1 MCRKDFKNELG
12 VVLLMLEKITDRIY
26 YMKNSDETDRPV
38 LGLVIGDD
46 FCLIVDAGNS
56 PKHAN
61 EFKIEIDKICLPPV
75 KFLVLTHHHWD
86 HTFGLNEWDSITIA
100 NNKTSN
106 YLNMYRGIKYDDES
120 LELAKGK
127 GVINDFSIKC
137 IKAEITDRENFSPK
151 NVNLSFDGEM
161 KIDLGGVTCE
171 IRQIVS
177 PHTDD
182 STIIYIPEEKTLF
195 LGDCIYGRTIQGSSH
210 FDANLLFPMI
220 QIIEEYDAE
229 YYICSHESVCSRE
242 EIVSYWEQLN
252 ISYSIANKCSSL
264 EEGVVIYKK
273 QFETEPSNDIVF
285 FMKSFGLR

>member
-1 MCRKDFKNELG
+1 
-12 VVLLMLEKITDRIY
+12 MLEKITDRIY

-56 PKHAN
+56 PKHAD
-61 EFKIEIDKICLPPV
+61 EFKVEIDKMGLPPV

-86 HTFGLNEWDSITIA
+86 HTFGLREWDLISIA
-100 NNKTSN
+100 NYKTNN
-106 YLNMYRGIKYDDES
+106 YLNMYQGIKYDDTS
-120 LELAKGK
+120 LELAKDK
-127 GVINDFSIKC
+127 GVFNDFSIGC
-137 IKAEITDRENFSPK
+137 IKGEIADRENFLPK

-161 KIDLGGVTCE
+161 KIDLGGITCE
-171 IRQIVS
+171 VRQIIS

-182 STIIYIPEEKTLF
+182 STILYIPEEKTLF
-195 LGDCIYGRTIQGSSH
+195 LGDCIYGRTKQGSNH

-229 YYICSHESVCSRE
+229 YYVCSHESVCSRE

-252 ISYSIANKCSSL
+252 ISFDIANKCSSL
-264 EEGVVIYKK
+264 EEGVLEYKK
-273 QFETEPSNDIVF
+273 RFDLEPSNDTVF
-285 FMKSFGLR
+285 FLKSFALR